1 MRRIREPEWNW
12 DNCLYHVYYGVY
24 WNSCWKNIIYIKQ
37 FSVAFKSAA
46 RYSWVKAMDLGPFFA
61 FLCLFIGELDGSI
74 SKERVKSSTLC
85 YRKNDMSFYD
95 FSMKDLDGNMISM
108 EEFTGHVV
116 LAVNVATFWGYTYQ
130 YYGLNALQ
138 ESEGGNLDSCGLR
151 IVGFPCNQFGFQE
164 PGENKSEIMNG
175 LKYVRPGHGFVPNF
189 PLFEK
194 RDVNGDKE
202 NKIYT
207 FFKVSSGFFYIFC
220 FIEHQKS
227 NWDQLRVLLQ
237 IAPNCRA
244 SAHLLKESFSLS

>member
-1 MRRIREPEWNW
+1 
-12 DNCLYHVYYGVY
+12 
-24 WNSCWKNIIYIKQ
+24 
-37 FSVAFKSAA
+37 
-46 RYSWVKAMDLGPFFA
+46 
-61 FLCLFIGELDGSI
+61 
-74 SKERVKSSTLC
+74 
-85 YRKNDMSFYD
+85 MSFYD
-95 FSMKDLDGNMISM
+95 FSMKDLEGNMISM

-237 IAPNCRA
+237 IAPICRA